1 MNQTVLPQQ
10 HIGEIITL
18 HGSIYKIRRMS
29 GFAFVLLRTSR
40 DLYSCVYSPEKARFP
55 LESLR
60 EECCVQILAQVISEE
75 RSRVGWELHLI
86 EAEVLSEPAEPMPF
100 AINGRQIDASLST
113 LLDYRPL
120 TLRNDKQRAVFK
132 LQEGVCRGFREFL
145 YQEQFTEI
153 HTPKIVCSGAEGG
166 ANIFHLDYFGQEA
179 YLAQSPQFYKQMMTG
194 VFERVFEIGP
204 VFRAERHDTSR
215 HLNEY
220 TGVDFEMGY
229 IRDFTEIMDME
240 TQMIRHCLDFLRS
253 EYQQELALLSVR
265 LPDVQNIPAIPFAQ
279 AKQRIAGAYGR
290 RITDELD
297 FEPEEERL
305 LCELIRRESG
315 SEFVFVTRYPSAKR
329 PFYAMDDPNRPQE
342 TLSFDLLFRGLEVTT
357 GGQRIHSYPEQL
369 DKMRRRGM
377 DPRLFD
383 SYLMIHRH
391 GMPPHGGL
399 GLGLERFVSR
409 LLELDNI
416 RQAALFPRDLHRLIP

>member
-1 MNQTVLPQQ
+1 
-10 HIGEIITL
+10 
-18 HGSIYKIRRMS
+18 
-29 GFAFVLLRTSR
+29 
-40 DLYSCVYSPEKARFP
+40 
-55 LESLR
+55 
-60 EECCVQILAQVISEE
+60 
-75 RSRVGWELHLI
+75 
-86 EAEVLSEPAEPMPF
+86 MPF